1 MAQLIV
7 FKLGFVDVVIITAY
21 QSIAFDTKWSDILM
35 LNFQVSSMSLPPSY
49 PDMNADGSDLNSVR
63 SQVKGPKDEVII
75 KNVIDSEN

>member
-1 MAQLIV
+1 
-7 FKLGFVDVVIITAY
+7 
-21 QSIAFDTKWSDILM
+21 M